1 MTPHREAIPCQE
13 LETSFFCLF
22 SCKPRELPHRPVALS
37 ISYETRCLYVGGGE
51 PCTWWLYPLL
61 EPASAFASA
70 AFGGCCHP
78 PCWAASS
85 PWAESQV
92 CCFPA
97 GGNFGKHGGG
107 GERKKKTNKFGY
119 QKSPSV
125 LCVCVFSL
133 KPGVMSTY
141 AMCVRYDG
149 IEVDDTYCDAMTRP
163 EPVHEFCAGR
173 ECQPRYRL
181 AGRFLCRGCIEGGA
195 ARCGGQQG
203 YGARAP
209 STPAL
214 LPRLPGLPWGTARLP
229 LEGCGFG

>member
-1 MTPHREAIPCQE
+1 MQVAGALQAILLPRIPTAARSGSFLASLIPSDQISPLDWDRLLCPICSQQGEVLLKFLLSRYLFLMTPHREAIRCQE

-107 GERKKKTNKFGY
+107 GERKKKNK
-119 QKSPSV
+119 QIWISKVTKRP
-125 LCVCVFSL
+125 LCVCILF
-133 KPGVMSTY
+133 
-141 AMCVRYDG
+141 
-149 IEVDDTYCDAMTRP
+149 ETRSD
-163 EPVHEFCAGR
+163 VHVCYVCA
-173 ECQPRYRL
+173 L
-181 AGRFLCRGCIEGGA
+181 
-195 ARCGGQQG
+195 
-203 YGARAP
+203 
-209 STPAL
+209 
-214 LPRLPGLPWGTARLP
+214 
-229 LEGCGFG
+229 